1 MGLFM
6 KLFQKHGKS
15 ADQKKHDYD
24 LTYDNVAIPEIHTH
38 KVTSVNDG
46 ATDDKDA
53 CYDSVAIPEVHIKK
67 NTKMHTSDASAG
79 HDN

>member
-38 KVTSVNDG
+38 KVTEQDSGDNMEESP
-46 ATDDKDA
+46 DA
-53 CYDSVAIPEVHIKK
+53 CYDSVAIPEIHIKK
-67 NTKMHTSDASAG
+67 K
-79 HDN
+79 